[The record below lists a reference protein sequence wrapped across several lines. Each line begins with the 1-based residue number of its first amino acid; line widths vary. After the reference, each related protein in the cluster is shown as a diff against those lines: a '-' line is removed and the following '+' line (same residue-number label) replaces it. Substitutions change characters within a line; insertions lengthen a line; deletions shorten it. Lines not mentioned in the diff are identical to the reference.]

1 MARFYGEVGYAD
13 SVESPANSGIWKD
26 VITEYSY
33 FGDVIRNTRKLDT
46 GDKLNNDISVGN
58 SISILADQQAINH
71 FFKIKYIRWM
81 GVLWTVDDVEVQS
94 PRLILRLGSVYN
106 GPTPTAP

>member
-1 MARFYGEVGYAD
+1 MARFYGEVGYGD